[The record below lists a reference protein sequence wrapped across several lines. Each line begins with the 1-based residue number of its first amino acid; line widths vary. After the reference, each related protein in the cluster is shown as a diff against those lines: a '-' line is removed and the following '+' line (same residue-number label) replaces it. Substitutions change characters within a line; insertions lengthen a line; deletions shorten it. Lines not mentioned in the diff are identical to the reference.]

1 VLGIIIILIC
11 LAILAAINILC
22 FFKNGKN
29 YLNLVAAGFLILAI
43 IINCYSGV
51 KKVNSANTEITK
63 EIEKNIEEKE
73 SKLEILGVNMECPK
87 CGRTLWSDDK
97 FCSDCGYEKDIS
109 DFGKNA
115 RDYIIYNCPKCEK
128 LTSSRRNFCS
138 DCGENLTEFNKMIDE
153 AVSSR

>member
-1 VLGIIIILIC
+1 MLGIIIILIC
-11 LAILAAINILC
+11 LAILAAINILY

-29 YLNLVAAGFLILAI
+29 YLNLAAATFLILAI
-43 IINCYSGV
+43 IINCYSSV
-51 KKVNSANTEITK
+51 KKINSAKNK
-63 EIEKNIEEKE
+63 AVQDIEKNIEEKE

-97 FCSDCGYEKDIS
+97 FCADCGYEKDIS

-128 LTSSRRNFCS
+128 LNSSKRKFCS
-138 DCGENLTEFNKMIDE
+138 ECGENLTELNKMIDE
-153 AVSSR
+153 SLNSR